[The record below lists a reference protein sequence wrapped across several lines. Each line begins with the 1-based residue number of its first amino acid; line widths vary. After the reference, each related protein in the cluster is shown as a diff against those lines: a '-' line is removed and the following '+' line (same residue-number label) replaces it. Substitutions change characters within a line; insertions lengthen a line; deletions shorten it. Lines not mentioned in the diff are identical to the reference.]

1 MKKVI
6 ACTLCISLI
15 SAGLTYSSVT
25 LSASKI
31 KLNKANLTMTT
42 GQTYK
47 LIVKNNKKP
56 VKWSS
61 SKKKVASVTKKGKV
75 TAKKKGKTNITAK
88 VSGKKLVCKVKVK
101 KAASPKTNIAL
112 DIAQTINLTTKDT
125 QILNSLT
132 NKPGAS
138 STPDVTREPG
148 VTDAPD
154 VTKEPG
160 NTDTPDVTKEPGN
173 TDAPDVTKKPESTD
187 APVTEATATP
197 EPKPTATVNPNSLAA
212 APTEDPNTKDDGWV
226 HGCLLYTS
234 PSPRDCS

>member
-61 SKKKVASVTKKGKV
+61 SKKKVASVTKKGNV

-138 STPDVTREPG
+138 ST
-148 VTDAPD
+148 PD

-226 HGCLLYTS
+226 HGWY
-234 PSPRDCS
+234 

>member
-154 VTKEPG
+154 VTKKPG
-160 NTDTPDVTKEPGN
+160 NTDT
-173 TDAPDVTKKPESTD
+173 PDVTKKPESTD

-226 HGCLLYTS
+226 HGWY
-234 PSPRDCS
+234 

>member
-15 SAGLTYSSVT
+15 SA
-25 LSASKI
+25 SKI
-31 KLNKANLTMTT
+31 KLNKSNLTMTT

-88 VSGKKLVCKVKVK
+88 VAGKKLVCKVKVK

-148 VTDAPD
+148 V
-154 VTKEPG
+154 
-160 NTDTPDVTKEPGN
+160 TDTPDVTKEPGN

-226 HGCLLYTS
+226 HGWY
-234 PSPRDCS
+234 

>member
-88 VSGKKLVCKVKVK
+88 VAGKKLVCKVKVK
-101 KAASPKTNIAL
+101 KADRPKVTITPNIMP
-112 DIAQTINLTTKDT
+112 TTTPAVKVT
-125 QILNSLT
+125 EAPNTST

-212 APTEDPNTKDDGWV
+212 APTEDPNTKDNGWV
-226 HGCLLYTS
+226 HGWY
-234 PSPRDCS
+234 

>member
-112 DIAQTINLTTKDT
+112 DIAQTINLTTKAVSYT
-125 QILNSLT
+125 HL
-132 NKPGAS
+132 
-138 STPDVTREPG
+138 DVYKRQEY
-148 VTDAPD
+148 
-154 VTKEPG
+154 
-160 NTDTPDVTKEPGN
+160 
-173 TDAPDVTKKPESTD
+173 
-187 APVTEATATP
+187 
-197 EPKPTATVNPNSLAA
+197 
-212 APTEDPNTKDDGWV
+212 
-226 HGCLLYTS
+226 LYEHNENIFS
-234 PSPRDCS
+234 Y

>member
-61 SKKKVASVTKKGKV
+61 SKKKVASVTKKGKDV
-75 TAKKKGKTNITAK
+75 YKRQ
-88 VSGKKLVCKVKVK
+88 VYWVLRL
-101 KAASPKTNIAL
+101 SP
-112 DIAQTINLTTKDT
+112 
-125 QILNSLT
+125 
-132 NKPGAS
+132 
-138 STPDVTREPG
+138 
-148 VTDAPD
+148 
-154 VTKEPG
+154 
-160 NTDTPDVTKEPGN
+160 
-173 TDAPDVTKKPESTD
+173 
-187 APVTEATATP
+187 
-197 EPKPTATVNPNSLAA
+197 
-212 APTEDPNTKDDGWV
+212 
-226 HGCLLYTS
+226 
-234 PSPRDCS
+234 

>member
-31 KLNKANLTMTT
+31 KLNKANLTMTI

-132 NKPGAS
+132 NKPGTS

-226 HGCLLYTS
+226 HGWY
-234 PSPRDCS
+234 

>member
-148 VTDAPD
+148 VTD
-154 VTKEPG
+154 
-160 NTDTPDVTKEPGN
+160 TPDVTKEPGN

-226 HGCLLYTS
+226 HGWY
-234 PSPRDCS
+234 